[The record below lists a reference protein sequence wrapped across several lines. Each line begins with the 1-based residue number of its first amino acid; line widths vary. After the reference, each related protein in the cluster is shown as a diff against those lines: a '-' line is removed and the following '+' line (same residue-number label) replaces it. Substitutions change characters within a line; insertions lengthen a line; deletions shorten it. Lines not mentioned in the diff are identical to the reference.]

1 MNESTNP
8 TLKEWVREEYGR
20 TAQGKGSCC
29 GPSCCSSNAD
39 SLIGLS
45 EQVQAIGEK
54 IGYSTE
60 ELAAVPEG
68 ANLGLGCGN
77 PVALAELQ
85 PGQTVLDLGCGA
97 GLDCFLA
104 ARRVGPTGQVIG
116 VDMTPEMLAR
126 ARANAETGGYSNVEF
141 REGDIEALPVEDAS
155 VDVVIS
161 NCVLNLVPD
170 KEKAF
175 REIFRVLR
183 PGGYLAVSDIVL
195 LRDLPDEIRNHP
207 GVYASCIGGAIGKDE
222 YLALLRSA
230 GFSAVEVVDEVEAG
244 KLLTCAPGPVSDL
257 LREQGLADANGW
269 AASITVKGR
278 KGAGKR

>member
-1 MNESTNP
+1 MSESTNP
-8 TLKEWVREEYGR
+8 TPKEWVREAYGR

-29 GPSCCSSNAD
+29 GPSCCSSDAD

-45 EQVQAIGEK
+45 EQAQAIGEK

-85 PGQTVLDLGCGA
+85 PGQTVLDLGSGA
-97 GLDCFLA
+97 GFDCFLA
-104 ARRVGPTGQVIG
+104 AQRVGPAGKVVG

-126 ARANAETGGYSNVEF
+126 ARVNAETGGYANVEF
-141 REGDIEALPVEDAS
+141 REGDIESLPVEDAS

-195 LRDLPDEIRNHP
+195 LRDLPDEIRNHT

-222 YLALLRSA
+222 
-230 GFSAVEVVDEVEAG
+230 
-244 KLLTCAPGPVSDL
+244 
-257 LREQGLADANGW
+257 
-269 AASITVKGR
+269 
-278 KGAGKR
+278 